1 MERSS
6 VVFLSIKNDA
16 SFTLP
21 DITTLQVHNRGNV
34 NVSINKIVLFPNQRK
49 TLVVADGTL
58 TNFDLEITFDKR
70 NSKSDIYSKFTE
82 GYYLGIQ
89 ELEIIYKKVIS
100 CKN

>member
-6 VVFLSIKNDA
+6 VVFLSVKNNA

-34 NVSINKIVLFPNQRK
+34 NVSINKVILFPNQRK

-58 TNFDLEITFDKR
+58 TNFDLEIVFDKR
-70 NSKSDIYSKFTE
+70 NIKSDIYSKFE
-82 GYYLGIQ
+82 QGYYLGTE
-89 ELEIIYKKVIS
+89 ELEIIYKKVIL

>member
-6 VVFLSIKNDA
+6 VVFLSVKNDT
-16 SFTLP
+16 SFTLL
-21 DITTLQVHNRGNV
+21 DITSLQVHNRGNV
-34 NVSINKIVLFPNQRK
+34 NVTINKVLLYPNQRK

-58 TNFDLEITFDKR
+58 TNFDLEVVFDKR
-70 NSKSDIYSKFTE
+70 NRENNIYTKYSE